1 MKKMLGKN
9 DKQLLNFCE
18 NVKFLREC
26 YGFTQT
32 EMAKK
37 MGIGVKSLRKIEN
50 GEVPPRLSCIVLF
63 TIQREFGIEPT
74 KILKHSLLERD
85 IL

>member
-1 MKKMLGKN
+1 MKYTTKEN

-37 MGIGVKSLRKIEN
+37 MGISVKSLRKIEN
-50 GEVPPRLSCIVLF
+50 GEVPPRLSCVVLF
-63 TIQREFGIEPT
+63 KIQHEFGIEPT
-74 KILKHSLLERD
+74 RMLKCSLDGGNIL
-85 IL
+85 